1 MGELSKFKKR
11 NWNKIYPKVSSDDSG
26 LMLQHLTEIVG
37 SEDEAVYI
45 LWTIGK
51 AFYSIAD
58 AGKSPLVIYVNDLDP
73 NISNNICP
81 PKSE

>member
-26 LMLQHLTEIVG
+26 PKFHFNCNSKHFTIRFSGNPLLMLQHLTEIVG

-45 LWTIGK
+45 RAHWLFMWMI
-51 AFYSIAD
+51 
-58 AGKSPLVIYVNDLDP
+58 
-73 NISNNICP
+73 
-81 PKSE
+81 